1 MLGSTLSTPAHR
13 TTPRAR
19 AQEHAL
25 ESLDEIV
32 DMFWTEISES
42 ISKMC
47 ASFLPSFPPADG
59 QRESLLFSL
68 SHPQRPRCFRPAC
81 SLSAPPP
88 PARSE
93 AMYDDE
99 DFGNRNLAA
108 LVTSKVYFHLGEHE
122 DALEY
127 ALNAGPMFDVWAR
140 KEYQETIAAKCID
153 KYIEIKAAE
162 SDAEMSGTSVPDDSN
177 SALREPSVF
186 AQLEGIVENMFERC
200 YQDKEFKQALGIA
213 LESRRLDKLEEC
225 VQRADN
231 PHDILNYCYLV
242 AQDLVTSGQFRK
254 LVLRKLV
261 DLYGGFASP
270 DYVNICQCLMFLDD
284 SEGVAEILNKLVRGG
299 EDDVAL
305 AYQIGFDLVDNEQQ
319 AFMANVSKLCA
330 PPAPP
335 APPADAA
342 AAAPEGEAAAE
353 AAAEPEPPAAETA
366 PADDI
371 DDALKE
377 KLENMSGILSGKLPV
392 RLFLE
397 FLYSQNKADPLIAK
411 NIKAAVAGNGRKWRP
426 VEHSATIV
434 AYAYMQAG
442 TTVNAWLRDNQQW
455 LQRANHWSRFTA
467 TAAIGVINQG
477 HLEDGFNLLS
487 SAGFLPSGTPGP
499 DYAGGGALYA
509 LGLTYVNHG
518 KHTTPAHPGG
528 QDTIT
533 YLRNQLQS
541 TAGRPE
547 EMECLMHGACLGV
560 GLAAINSHDNEI
572 WTQLNDIMQ
581 SSDNAV
587 AGEAAGLSMGLVMA
601 GSMDDM
607 ALQSMLQYAHDTD
620 HEKIVRGLAIGIAL
634 LVYGCEERADT
645 LIRQLA
651 DDKDHLLRYGGMYAI
666 GMAYCGTANNSAMK
680 ILLHVAVSDMS
691 DDVRRAAVMALG
703 FVLFRVPHQAPR
715 VVSLLAASYNP
726 HLRYGA
732 AMAVGIACAGTGQA
746 SALELLEPLW
756 ADSVDFV
763 RQGAFMG
770 TAMVLIQHNETQTP
784 LVKKFREQLEKYTKD
799 PHDEVLSRFGAIL
812 AAGMLDAGGRNVTIS
827 LRSRSGHKRMSAII
841 GMAVFTQSWYWHPL
855 LHFLSLSFTPTTMIA
870 LNSELKMPKLDV
882 KSDVKPSLFAYT
894 ANLVEEKKKKN
905 GPITKAVLSTAGKK
919 AAKLA
924 KKDGDG
930 DVSAAM
936 EVESPAAD
944 SEKKEG
950 EEEEEEKKEEEK
962 EEEKAFE
969 MLTNPARV
977 TADQEK
983 HVVWEDA
990 RYRPITPVREEA
1002 PPAALLALP

>member
-1 MLGSTLSTPAHR
+1 
-13 TTPRAR
+13 
-19 AQEHAL
+19 
-25 ESLDEIV
+25 
-32 DMFWTEISES
+32 
-42 ISKMC
+42 
-47 ASFLPSFPPADG
+47 
-59 QRESLLFSL
+59 
-68 SHPQRPRCFRPAC
+68 
-81 SLSAPPP
+81 
-88 PARSE
+88 
-93 AMYDDE
+93 MYDDE
-99 DFGNRNLAA
+99 DFSNRNLAA

-122 DALEY
+122 DALQY

-162 SDAEMSGTSVPDDSN
+162 SDAEMAGTTLDEDFN
-177 SALREPSVF
+177 SALREPAVF
-186 AQLEGIVENMFERC
+186 SQLEAIVENMFERC

-225 VQRADN
+225 VARADDAY
-231 PHDILNYCYLV
+231 DILNYCYLV

-261 DLYGGFASP
+261 ELYGGLGSP
-270 DYVNICQCLMFLDD
+270 DYVNMCQCLMFLDD
-284 SEGVAEILNKLVRGG
+284 PEGVGEILNKLVRGT
-299 EDDVAL
+299 EDEVAL
-305 AYQIGFDLVDNEQQ
+305 SYQIAFDLVDNEQQ
-319 AFMANVSKLCA
+319 AFMAKVSQLCA

-335 APPADAA
+335 PAP
-342 AAAPEGEAAAE
+342 AAAPEGEAPEGGADAPAAD
-353 AAAEPEPPAAETA
+353 ASAETPAAET
-366 PADDI
+366 PAAG
-371 DDALKE
+371 DAMETEGGAADGVDEELKE
-377 KLENMSGILSGKLPV
+377 KLERLASILEGKLPV

-397 FLYSQNKADPLIAK
+397 FLFSQNKSDPMISK
-411 NIKAAVAGNGRKWRP
+411 NIKAAVAGNGRKFRP
-426 VEHSATIV
+426 IEHGATIV
-434 AYAYMQAG
+434 SYAYMQAG

-477 HLEDGFNLLS
+477 HLEDGYNLLA

-541 TAGRPE
+541 TAARPE
-547 EMECLMHGACLGV
+547 EMECLMHGAALGV

-581 SSDNAV
+581 ASDNAV

-601 GSMDDM
+601 GSMDDL

-666 GMAYCGTANNSAMK
+666 GMAYCGTANNGAMK
-680 ILLHVAVSDMS
+680 ILLHVAVSDVS
-691 DDVRRAAVMALG
+691 DDVRRAAVVALG

-732 AMAVGIACAGTGQA
+732 AMAVGIACAGTGQQT
-746 SALELLEPLW
+746 ALDLLEPLW
-756 ADSVDFV
+756 ADQVDFV
-763 RQGAFMG
+763 RQGAFIG

-784 LVKKFREQLEKYTKD
+784 LVKKFREKLETYTKD

-812 AAGMLDAGGRNVTIS
+812 AAGVLDAGGRNVTIS

-855 LHFLSLSFTPTTMIA
+855 LHFLSLSFSPTAMIA
-870 LNSELKMPKLDV
+870 LNGELKMPKLDV
-882 KSDVKPSLFAYT
+882 KSDAKESLFAYT
-894 ANLVEEKKKKN
+894 AMLEEKKKGKV
-905 GPITKAVLSTAGKK
+905 GAVTKAVLSTAGKR
-919 AAKLA
+919 AKQA
-924 KKDGDG
+924 KKETEPEPEAM
-930 DVSAAM
+930 DVDEKA
-936 EVESPAAD
+936 
-944 SEKKEG
+944 EKKEG
-950 EEEEEEKKEEEK
+950 EKDEKKEEKKEEEKKEEEK
-962 EEEKAFE
+962 KFV
-969 MLTNPARV
+969 MLPNPARV
-977 TADQEK
+977 TPDQEK
-983 HVVWEDA
+983 HVLWEDA
-990 RYRPITPVREEA
+990 RYRPITPVRI
-1002 PPAALLALP
+1002 PPTPALVCCESPVVFMWRVLCRAGLRGC

>member
-1 MLGSTLSTPAHR
+1 MY
-13 TTPRAR
+13 
-19 AQEHAL
+19 E
-25 ESLDEIV
+25 DE
-32 DMFWTEISES
+32 E
-42 ISKMC
+42 
-47 ASFLPSFPPADG
+47 
-59 QRESLLFSL
+59 
-68 SHPQRPRCFRPAC
+68 
-81 SLSAPPP
+81 
-88 PARSE
+88 
-93 AMYDDE
+93 
-99 DFGNRNLAA
+99 FGNRNLAA
-108 LVTSKVYFHLGEHE
+108 LVTSKVYFHLGELE
-122 DALEY
+122 DALQY

-177 SALREPSVF
+177 AGLREPAVF
-186 AQLEGIVENMFERC
+186 AQLEAIVENMFERC

-225 VQRADN
+225 VSRADN

-284 SEGVAEILNKLVRGG
+284 SSGVAEILNKLVRGG

-319 AFMANVSKLCA
+319 AFMAAVSKLCA
-330 PPAPP
+330 PPAP
-335 APPADAA
+335 AEPPAAA
-342 AAAPEGEAAAE
+342 PAAAPEGEAPAE
-353 AAAEPEPPAAETA
+353 AAAEPEPPAAVPE
-366 PADDI
+366 I

-377 KLENMSGILSGKLPV
+377 KLENMASILSGKLPV

-434 AYAYMQAG
+434 SYAYMQAG
-442 TTVNAWLRDNQQW
+442 TTVNAWLRDNQAW

-518 KHTTPAHPGG
+518 THTTPAHPGG

-541 TAGRPE
+541 TSGRPE

-560 GLAAINSHDNEI
+560 GLAAINTHDSEI

-691 DDVRRAAVMALG
+691 DDVRRAAVVALG

-732 AMAVGIACAGTGQA
+732 AMAVGIACAGTGQQ

-770 TAMVLIQHNETQTP
+770 TAMVLIQHNDTQTP
-784 LVKKFREQLEKYTKD
+784 LVKKFREQLDKYTKD

-870 LNSELKMPKLDV
+870 LNSELKMPKLAV
-882 KSDVKPSLFAYT
+882 KSDAKPSLFAYT
-894 ANLVEEKKKKN
+894 ANLVEEKKKKQ
-905 GPITKAVLSTAGKK
+905 GPITKAVLSTASKK
-919 AAKLA
+919 AKHA
-924 KKDGDG
+924 KKDGDADG
-930 DVSAAM
+930 AAAM
-936 EVESPAAD
+936 EVESPATDKPETKA
-944 SEKKEG
+944 G
-950 EEEEEEKKEEEK
+950 EDVKKEEEK
-962 EEEKAFE
+962 TFE

-983 HVVWEDA
+983 YVVWEDE
-990 RYRPITPVREEA
+990 RYRPITPVCEA
-1002 PPAALLALP
+1002 KRLPHTVSASLVSKMANASGCLSGDCVFGCVVIRVQGRPSGVLIVTDTTPGEPVEYVKVNKPSMNSSAGVCRRSTCTRGLFARALLADFRNLVHTRA